1 MKALFCVIIILKGRR
16 TKMIINQLPEDFIT
30 YKVQEICNNIS
41 KEGEQSSYSSIFM
54 MLYEYI
60 EDNIE
65 KFIPEYE

>member
-1 MKALFCVIIILKGRR
+1 
-16 TKMIINQLPEDFIT
+16 MIINQLPEDFIT